1 MLQGQTPEVRQREAE
16 WEAEDADHI
25 AMAKTFMDS
34 KEYLRVIHWLRPC
47 RSAKA
52 TFLRVYSQFLV
63 IVPSIKYPVR

>member
-1 MLQGQTPEVRQREAE
+1 MLQGQAPEVRQREAE
-16 WEAEDADHI
+16 LEAEDADHI
-25 AMAKTFMDS
+25 AMARTFMDS

-63 IVPSIKYPVR
+63 IVSPLGCPVR